1 MKRIGTITSS
11 IGFIFI
17 GLVLGIKTINPS
29 LASTLSKLWFLIF
42 IILGV
47 EVIILSKKYDNPKFS
62 KLSIFVIILMIIL
75 RGYFFVINMVGDNLN
90 NLHNVVNDIGSKNLN
105 VYDSGISFNDEIL
118 LDSVGNKIKIESFNG
133 NIEVIRSQDNKIKL
147 QSNIILKKG
156 IEKNK
161 YKLNYEKS
169 SEGYEFKFDDN
180 IIRKADIII
189 YIPDKYLMELDLING
204 DIKCESEDLK
214 ADYDIDLV
222 NGYINLIGDINKA
235 KISSS
240 NSNIDIRNKE
250 FKELK
255 INNINGDV
263 NINTNTKNLDLSLKS
278 VTGKCNFK
286 NENEK
291 SINKKLGNGES
302 KVQVEACNGDVY
314 MVDDK

>member
-214 ADYDIDLV
+214 VDYDIDLV

-302 KVQVEACNGDVY
+302 KVQVEVCNGDVY

>member
-302 KVQVEACNGDVY
+302 KVQVEVCNGDVY